1 MLFFLYIF
9 LIFLSV
15 FVFKNNKKLK
25 YFVCI
30 FMLLLSFMATD
41 APDYLNYESIYN
53 YIAAGHFYTDAGIGW
68 YYLCLVFSKIGV
80 SFRIFKTLMVF
91 LSFVLLSVSLNKNV
105 KSNKKNNF
113 WMLYLIFPLLLD
125 CIQFRFLLAVS
136 ILLFSYQFW
145 NSSKFKDVLL
155 SILFI
160 LIASSIH
167 STCYFFLLIYI
178 FLRLISKNTKF
189 SNIFVIY
196 FSIIL
201 STIIFIN
208 KSFIVPFLGLF
219 VNQARVERYLL
230 SGTGAGLLNI
240 FINFILMLIS
250 YKIVSYI
257 AYKKPN
263 NEVNFVKKINV
274 LSFLLLPLMIY
285 DANFIRLFRVIW
297 ILDIFVYLN
306 NNQDNKY
313 IHLFKFKLNYTNL
326 MLILAV
332 VMSLLYFILV
342 SLDSFI
348 KLMF

>member
-1 MLFFLYIF
+1 MLFFIYIF
-9 LIFLSV
+9 LIFISV
-15 FVFKNNKKLK
+15 FLFKNNKNIK
-25 YFVCI
+25 YWVCI

-41 APDYLNYESIYN
+41 APDYLNYENVYN
-53 YIAAGHFYTDAGIGW
+53 HIAAGYFYTDTGTGW
-68 YYLCLVFSKIGV
+68 YYLCLIFSKIGM
-80 SFRIFKTLMVF
+80 SFRVFKTLIIF
-91 LSFVLLSVSLNKNV
+91 LSFIFLSISLKKNV
-105 KSNKKNNF
+105 KSDNRNNF

-145 NSSKFKDVLL
+145 NSYKFKDILL

-167 STCYFFLLIYI
+167 STCYFFLLIY
-178 FLRLISKNTKF
+178 LLLSLIPKNVKF
-189 SNIFVIY
+189 SNVFVIY

-201 STIIFIN
+201 SIVIFIN
-208 KSFIVPFLGLF
+208 KSFIIHFLELF
-219 VNQARVERYLL
+219 VNQERVERYLL
-230 SGTGAGLLNI
+230 SGTSAGLLNI

-250 YKIVSYI
+250 YKVVSYI
-257 AYKKPN
+257 AHKKPSD
-263 NEVNFVKKINV
+263 EINFVKKMNV

-285 DANFIRLFRVIW
+285 DTNFIRLFRVIW

-313 IHLFKFKLNYTNL
+313 IHLFRFKINYTNFMIFL
-326 MLILAV
+326 SV
-332 VMSLLYFILV
+332 VMSMLYLILI
-342 SLDSFI
+342 SFDSFI